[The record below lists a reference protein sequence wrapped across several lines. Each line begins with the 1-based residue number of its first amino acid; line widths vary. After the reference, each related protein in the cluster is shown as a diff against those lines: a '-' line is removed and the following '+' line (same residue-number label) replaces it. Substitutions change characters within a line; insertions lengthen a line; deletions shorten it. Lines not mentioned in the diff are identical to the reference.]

1 MEYQGG
7 MPIVLLTTKT
17 MTHSEEQELLE
28 LTRQNNMLLR
38 AILRFVQHDEAND
51 FMTNIV
57 ANLVANKIE
66 GNTYVQRSNR
76 IS

>member
-1 MEYQGG
+1 
-7 MPIVLLTTKT
+7 
-17 MTHSEEQELLE
+17 MTRSEEQELLE
-28 LTRQNNMLLR
+28 LTRQNNELLR

-57 ANLVANKIE
+57 ANLVANKME